1 MLFLLLF
8 IFYSK
13 TLLSHR
19 NGSYF
24 LPTEIDQNLFETI
37 NSELIKTN
45 EAELKFE
52 HKLNDKVII
61 SFENILNGCYSLDN
75 ILLPSKYRLKDLDY
89 LVKRNLRVEQE
100 TVENNLIKTIWSK
113 IEKKLVDLFQMSSK
127 LCEKEGKITREQK
140 KEFFY
145 SVTEKEISEGI
156 LKFVNDESFAEL
168 LNSQTLVYIRNMN
181 ELDFSSYHSED
192 EIFSIGRYYEIEK
205 SCVDGKSTIKLNKH
219 SNKNLEKLKT
229 RLRQVYKSID
239 SPNLKEFNDVCIHF
253 IFFFVSFFL

>member
-1 MLFLLLF
+1 MFLFCIL
-8 IFYSK
+8 K

-37 NSELIKTN
+37 NGELVNTS

-52 HKLNDKVII
+52 HKVDDKVIF
-61 SFENILNGCYSLDN
+61 SFENILSGCYELDN

-89 LVKRNLRVEQE
+89 IVKRNLRVEEQTTQLVE
-100 TVENNLIKTIWSK
+100 TNLIKTIWGK
-113 IEKKLVDLFQMSSK
+113 LEKKLVDLFQMASK
-127 LCEKEGKITREQK
+127 LCEKEGKITKEQK

-156 LKFVNDESFAEL
+156 LKFINDESFAEL

-181 ELDFSSYHSED
+181 ELDFASYQSED
-192 EIFSIGRYYEIEK
+192 EIFSIGRYYDAEK
-205 SCVDGKSTIKLNKH
+205 SFADGKSTIKLNKH
-219 SNKNLEKLKT
+219 SNKNLEKLKSK
-229 RLRQVYKSID
+229 LRKVYKSID
-239 SPNLKEFNDVCIHF
+239 SPNLKEFYDVSI
-253 IFFFVSFFL
+253 